1 MKNGLTNWMTYT
13 KKNLAEVPARYSK
26 KYKKFFKGREDFG
39 EYVKSNF
46 ILKYKKFLGAS
57 FFVKI

>member
-1 MKNGLTNWMTYT
+1 MTYA